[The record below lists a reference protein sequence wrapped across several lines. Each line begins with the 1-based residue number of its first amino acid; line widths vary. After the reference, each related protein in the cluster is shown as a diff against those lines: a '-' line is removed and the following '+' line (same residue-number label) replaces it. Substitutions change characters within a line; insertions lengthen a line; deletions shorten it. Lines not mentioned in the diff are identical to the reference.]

1 MGKGWKEW
9 LLAGVIAWGIPWLT
23 VGLMSV
29 KMEEPPVETT
39 VSRELI
45 WVLDGEEQREMPL
58 DDYLVGVLL
67 GELPG
72 DFHREAKQA
81 QAVAARTYALRTVA
95 FGVKHPGFVCTS
107 SGCCQSWA
115 DPDSFSEASVAQAR
129 EAVERTE
136 GLVLTYDGKLIDATY
151 FSCSGGRTE
160 DAVAVWG
167 GDVPYLQSVE
177 SPGEEEATHYRDEV
191 IFAESEFLKNL
202 GLTGPVSIGNAAYTK
217 GGGVDTMLICG
228 KTFTGTQLRSLLGL
242 RSTAITITLEPG
254 QVRVTTQG
262 FGHRVGMSQY
272 GANAMAEAGHDFR
285 EILAHYYPGTQITS

>member
-9 LLAGVIAWGIPWLT
+9 LSAVVIAWGIPWLA
-23 VGLMSV
+23 VGLIPV
-29 KMEEPPVETT
+29 PMEEPPVETT
-39 VSRELI
+39 VPTQQMI
-45 WVLDGEEQREMPL
+45 WVLDGEERREMAL

-72 DFHREAKQA
+72 DFHKEAKMA
-81 QAVAARTYALRTVA
+81 QAVAARTYALRTIQ
-95 FGVKHPGFVCTS
+95 FGTKHPGFVCTD

-115 DPDSFSEASVAQAR
+115 ATEDFAEEAVSQAR
-129 EAVERTE
+129 EAVELTQ
-136 GLVLTYDGKLIDATY
+136 GLVLTYEGKLIDATY

-167 GDVPYLQSVE
+167 GDVPYLKSVE
-177 SPGEEEATHYRDEV
+177 SPGEENATHYRDEV
-191 IFAESEFLKNL
+191 IFANSEFLKSL
-202 GLTGPVSIGNAAYTK
+202 GLTGPVTIGRITYTK
-217 GGGVDTMLICG
+217 GDGVDTMAICG

-272 GANAMAEAGHDFR
+272 GANAMAEKGHDFR
-285 EILAHYYPGTQITS
+285 QILAHYYPGTQIT